1 MGILSALSLSSYF
14 IRYVICVVSI
24 GVLIT
29 EYFRENKERKVIL
42 RFLVLYL
49 MLTGFVI
56 IDTCRTIEQGHDLLF
71 SALLLLMGIVIV
83 AIFVWDVLQSWQ
95 VVSKGLF
102 YSTLVISG
110 ILLLEYIIKLAF
122 NISFEILNSF
132 SFFVASFLYSFFL
145 INLLTGYSRNIR

>member
-83 AIFVWDVLQSWQ
+83 AIFIWDVLQSWQ

-110 ILLLEYIIKLAF
+110 ILLLEYIAHLLYLAF
-122 NISFEILNSF
+122 CF
-132 SFFVASFLYSFFL
+132 
-145 INLLTGYSRNIR
+145 